1 MPCVKFSRNWREV
14 EYHSKCCVTA
24 AVAVRL
30 VAQRLALTYG
40 TGKCRVVVRLTAP
53 GKGERSSMDSIG
65 TSPVPKASETIPF
78 G

>member
-1 MPCVKFSRNWREV
+1 MKFSRNWREF

-40 TGKCRVVVRLTAP
+40 TGKGRVVGATHSARER
-53 GKGERSSMDSIG
+53 GE
-65 TSPVPKASETIPF
+65 VEH
-78 G
+78 